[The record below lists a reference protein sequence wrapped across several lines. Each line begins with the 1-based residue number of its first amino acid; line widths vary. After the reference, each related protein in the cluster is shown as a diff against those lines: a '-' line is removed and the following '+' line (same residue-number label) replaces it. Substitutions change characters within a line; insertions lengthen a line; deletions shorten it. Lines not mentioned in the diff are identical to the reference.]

1 MATAERKIGI
11 MTGGGDC
18 PGLNVVLRAVVKS
31 LLLGPGIRTIGFRNG
46 YYGLVVDD
54 AVPLDYESVSG
65 LLTRGGTIIGTS
77 NTANPF
83 AWRDV
88 PPGAAGPVGDALT
101 APPEDRSG
109 DVLATVKRHGLE
121 GLVIIGGDGTMAGAA
136 MFHDLGIPIVGIP
149 KTIDNDLRGTELT
162 FGFHTAVA
170 VAVDAID
177 RVHDTAMSHHR
188 VMIVEVM
195 GRYAGWL
202 ALTSGVAGGADVVL
216 IPEIPYRLEAILDKV
231 RHRSGFGKRFTII
244 AVAEG
249 AHEAGGHQVVHS
261 RVEHS
266 PDPVRLGG
274 VGNKLAQDIEREG
287 GMSAR
292 ATVLGHVQR
301 GGTPIPFD
309 RLLCT
314 GFGHRAAELVAA
326 GAWGQLVAYRDG
338 RVVTAP
344 LTATKGGP
352 RLVPLD
358 HPLIQAARAVGTS
371 FGDYETRD

>member
-1 MATAERKIGI
+1 MTQPTRKIGI

-31 LLLGPGIRTIGFRNG
+31 LLLGPNIQTVGFRNG
-46 YYGLVVDD
+46 YRGLVLDD
-54 AVPLDYESVSG
+54 SVPLDYESVSG

-77 NTANPF
+77 NIANPF
-83 AWRDV
+83 EWRDV
-88 PPGAAGPVGDALT
+88 PLGAARPLCHGTDT
-101 APPEDRSG
+101 PPEDRSG

-121 GLVIIGGDGTMAGAA
+121 GLVVIGGDGTMAGAA
-136 MFHDLGIPIVGIP
+136 RFHKMGIPVVGVP

-162 FGFHTAVA
+162 FGFHTAVT

-177 RVHDTAMSHHR
+177 RIHDTAMSHHR

-202 ALTSGVAGGADVVL
+202 ALMAGVAGGADVIL
-216 IPEIPYRLEAILDKV
+216 MPEIPYRLDAILAKV
-231 RHRSGFGKRFTII
+231 RFRSQVGKRFTII
-244 AVAEG
+244 AIAEG
-249 AHEAGGHQVVHS
+249 AHEAGGSRVVHS
-261 RVEHS
+261 MVEHS

-274 VGNKLAQDIEREG
+274 VGNKLAQDIEHHG
-287 GMSAR
+287 GLSAR

-314 GFGHRAAELVAA
+314 RFGHRAAELVRD
-326 GAWGQLVAYRDG
+326 GEWGKLVAYRG
-338 RVVTAP
+338 GEIATAP
-344 LTATKGGP
+344 LSATEGGP

-358 HPLIQAARAVGTS
+358 HPLIESARAVGTS
-371 FGDYETRD
+371 FGDE